1 MKELASV
8 VDKQKLVNVVANY
21 EFLYNR
27 DDEKN
32 YKNKK
37 KVSVAW
43 CEIANNVE
51 YLVYKLTGL

>member
-8 VDKQKLVNVVANY
+8 VDKEKLVNVVANH

-27 DDEKN
+27 DD
-32 YKNKK
+32 KK
-37 KVSVAW
+37 LQEQEVSVAW
-43 CEIANNVE
+43 CEIANNME